1 MGKMHREGESERVPW
16 LSVAQTNNLDSRQIA
31 EMLFALF
38 QAHSDALFLKDCEG
52 KYLLFNQTA
61 AELVKKPVEEVLGR
75 TDGAIFDEESAE
87 VVRNRDRLVLETGLV
102 TTEEEVLTAAGV
114 TRTYEATKAPFFDRT
129 GKLAGVIGISRDVT
143 ARKEAEEAL
152 ARSEHLLRLVL
163 QTLPVAVQVM
173 DLEGNIVLYN
183 PACTRI
189 WGKVINDGTERY
201 SSAEAYWHDTQDQIE
216 PREWASWTA
225 RTEGKPVMEQLVDIK
240 NFEGETKTILNSAV
254 PIEDKG
260 NVIGAVVINEDIT
273 ERRRL
278 EKRMG
283 QSQKMEAVG
292 LLAGG
297 VAHDFN
303 NILTVISGCAELLL
317 QDIDAD
323 HQDLVREILT
333 SAELGSGLTKQLLSF
348 SRQSVLRPQTVD
360 LNETVLAS
368 QKMLRRLVE
377 ENVVLTLDL
386 EPRVGAIRVDPTEFD
401 QMLLNLVVNAR
412 DAMPEGGEI
421 VISTSWRRAPKD
433 FVLISIKDTGEGIPL
448 EIQEQIFDPFF
459 TTKETGNGTGLG
471 LATVYGI
478 VQQSGGTLEV
488 ESSPG
493 EGATFTVFL
502 PCADMSGL
510 ELSPSASGES
520 SYSGHETVLLVE
532 DQVTVRRLLTRALER
547 AGYQVVQAANG
558 LEALNSW
565 SASGKIDLLV
575 TDVVMPEMGGF
586 GLVERLRKIQ
596 SDVKVIFLSGYAS
609 EPSLLEEF
617 DTPRVKYMQKPV
629 SLVDFLKEVRHS
641 LDQPD

>member
-1 MGKMHREGESERVPW
+1 MGKMYREGESERAPW
-16 LSVAQTNNLDSRQIA
+16 LSVAQIGELDSRQIA

-52 KYLLFNQTA
+52 KYLLFNQAA
-61 AELVKKPVEEVLGR
+61 AELVDKPVEEVLGR
-75 TDGAIFDEESAE
+75 TDGAIFDKESAA
-87 VVRNRDRLVLETGLV
+87 VVQNRDRLVLETGLA

-173 DLEGNIVLYN
+173 DLEGNIVLHN

-189 WGKVINDGTERY
+189 WGKVIQDGTERY
-201 SSAEAYWHDTQDQIE
+201 SSAEAYWHDTHDQVQ

-225 RTEGKPVMEQLVDIK
+225 RNEGKPVMEQLVDIK
-240 NFEGETKTILNSAV
+240 NFDGKTKTILNSAV

-317 QDIDAD
+317 QDIDPD
-323 HQDLVREILT
+323 HRELVREILT

-360 LNETVLAS
+360 LNETILAS
-368 QKMLRRLVE
+368 QKMLRRLIE
-377 ENVVLTLDL
+377 ENIILSLDL
-386 EPRVGAIRVDPTEFD
+386 EPRVGVVKVDPTEFD

-412 DAMPEGGEI
+412 DAMPGGGEI
-421 VISTSWRRAPKD
+421 VISTSRRRAPEG
-433 FVLISIKDTGEGIPL
+433 FVSISIKDTGEGVPP
-448 EIQEQIFDPFF
+448 EIRDLIFDPFF
-459 TTKETGNGTGLG
+459 TTKETGQGTGLG

-502 PCADMSGL
+502 PCADISGL
-510 ELSPSASGES
+510 EQSTSISGES
-520 SYSGHETVLLVE
+520 GYYGHETVLLVE

-558 LEALNSW
+558 LEALKLW
-565 SASGKIDLLV
+565 SSSDQIKLLV

-586 GLVERLRKIQ
+586 SLVQKLRENQ
-596 SDVKVIFLSGYAS
+596 PDVKVIFLSGYAS
-609 EPSLLEEF
+609 EASLLEEF
-617 DTPRVKYMQKPV
+617 DSPRVKYMQKPV

-641 LDQPD
+641 LDQSD